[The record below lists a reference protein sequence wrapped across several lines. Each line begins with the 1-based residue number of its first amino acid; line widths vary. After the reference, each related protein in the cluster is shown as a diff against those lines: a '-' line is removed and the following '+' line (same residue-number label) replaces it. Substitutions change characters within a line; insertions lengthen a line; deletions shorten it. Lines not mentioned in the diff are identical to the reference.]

1 MTKPQT
7 DGAAMADDRTEA
19 LEALISR
26 SVQDG
31 RKPAPVDQWEPQN
44 CRDIGLA
51 IAADGTWTYK
61 GSPITRQRMVQLF
74 SSVLRKD
81 TDGKTYLVTP
91 VEKVLVNVA
100 DAHFMAVECA
110 SSGSGKMRVLTFRTN
125 VGDLVEAGPDHPLRF
140 EGAEDDGPL
149 KPYLR
154 VRGRLTA
161 LATRAVTYQLI
172 EMAEPMTVGDVEVL
186 ALHSRGAVFPIAPM
200 DRIEAMAE

>member
-1 MTKPQT
+1 
-7 DGAAMADDRTEA
+7 MAEDSTEA
-19 LEALISR
+19 LESLISR
-26 SVQDG
+26 TVQNG
-31 RKPAPVDQWEPQN
+31 RKPAPVEQWEPQN

-51 IAADGTWTYK
+51 IAADGTWSYQ
-61 GSPITRQRMVQLF
+61 GSAITRERLVQLF

-81 TDGKTYLVTP
+81 EDGKTYLVTP

-110 SSGSGKMRVLTFRTN
+110 SNGSGKSRVLTFRTN
-125 VGDLVEAGPDHPLRF
+125 VGDLVEAGPDHPIHF
-140 EGAEDDGPL
+140 NGAEEDGPL

-172 EMAEPMTVGDVEVL
+172 EMAGPMMVGDVEVL

-200 DRIEAMAE
+200 DRIEAMDE